1 MLISWPKKWV
11 QRDEPIASKALYL
24 GIRCFVTN
32 RPKTDWLR
40 TRAAIS
46 LSSVGCLG
54 ASPAGLAGAH
64 PCGSDS
70 RALWPSVPMGPLIPA
85 FLTAWWAQGIIPRE
99 WKLKARAPLRPN
111 LGSGPAS
118 LPWGS
123 TSQSP
128 CSSSPFKKSTLSRA
142 TTHLPEVLPRFCPEC
157 RCLPCSLCPACPSP
171 RQRPSSFSPPG
182 DAAQPSQPPRPQ
194 TCHRPRAQKVKP
206 KPPSPSCLL
215 SPRMAPLC
223 PAPCL
228 PLLCPCLYTLP
239 SRLSF

>member
-1 MLISWPKKWV
+1 MLISWPRKWV
-11 QRDEPIASKALYL
+11 QRDEPIASKAPYL

-99 WKLKARAPLRPN
+99 WKLKATAPLRPN

-128 CSSSPFKKSTLSRA
+128 RSSSPLKKSTLSRA

-157 RCLPCSLCPACPSP
+157 RCLPCSLCPAPLH
-171 RQRPSSFSPPG
+171 RDKGQ
-182 DAAQPSQPPRPQ
+182 AASLPQ
-194 TCHRPRAQKVKP
+194 ET
-206 KPPSPSCLL
+206 PPS
-215 SPRMAPLC
+215 
-223 PAPCL
+223 
-228 PLLCPCLYTLP
+228 LP
-239 SRLSF
+239 SRPAHKPATGPGLRRSNPNRHPRPVF